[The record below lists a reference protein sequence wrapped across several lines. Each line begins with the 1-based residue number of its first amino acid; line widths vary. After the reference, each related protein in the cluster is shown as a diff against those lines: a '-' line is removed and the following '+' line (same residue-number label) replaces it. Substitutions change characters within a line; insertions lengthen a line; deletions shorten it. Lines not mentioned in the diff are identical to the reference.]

1 MGFWDKVKGI
11 FGGGGQPPDLPTAIA
26 QTVAQKLETN
36 QPFTAKDIA
45 EETRGGTADSAAFL
59 IVVRTLEEMFKGGG
73 FKGWT
78 RTMQGDT
85 FLYHPATQTQPTPQ
99 PKPTTAPAGGV
110 VIPLP
115 TAATAPP
122 LQPPAKPPEN
132 PFANN
137 EILGLSADELRKRA
151 LKIVP
156 WRTAWIGRTDTI
168 PPQSDERTAII
179 DRGLVLRGFLTEQQ
193 LVEIHKVGDE
203 WLRHHEAVKLA
214 SSVAAKKAD
223 EAVAALKKRKAEEKA
238 RKQKEAAERRARRAA
253 EIAARRA
260 NDIVFLGAGV
270 SGKLADRRSD
280 LEKLKAFGL
289 PVLSSPSDVAA
300 ALGLK
305 IPRLRWLSYHSEAAM
320 RMHYVC
326 FEVPKRS
333 GGTRLLSAPH
343 DDLAKAQ
350 AWVLANI
357 LEKMPTEAP
366 AHGFVKDRSTVTNA
380 APHLKKQVVVNL
392 DLSDFFPSVTFPRVR
407 GVFEKLG
414 FSPAAATILA
424 LLCTEAPRRA
434 VEMEGKKWFVAVGER
449 GLPQG
454 ACTSPAL
461 SNLVARKLD
470 KRLLG
475 MAKKHGWTYTR
486 YADDLTFSSDKLA
499 AIPMLLARVR
509 HIVGDEGF
517 ALNPKKGRVQRA
529 SARQTVTGVVV
540 NEKPAL
546 PREEVRQLRA
556 ILHNAKKSGLSSQNR
571 DNLPHFE
578 LWLRGKLA
586 YLQMI
591 DRPLGEKMLKALDD
605 LA

>member
-11 FGGGGQPPDLPTAIA
+11 FGGGKPPDLPSAIA
-26 QTVAQKLETN
+26 QTVAQKLDDN

-45 EETRGGTADSAAFL
+45 EETRGGTGDTASFL

-73 FKGWT
+73 LRGWT

-85 FLYHPATQTQPTPQ
+85 FLYHPAAQAQTPAPT
-99 PKPTTAPAGGV
+99 AAAGGV

-115 TAATAPP
+115 TAAPAPP
-122 LQPPAKPPEN
+122 PQPAPPQN
-132 PFANN
+132 PFAND
-137 EILGLSADELRKRA
+137 EILGLSAEDLRKRA

-193 LVEIHKVGDE
+193 LVEIHQVGDE

-223 EAVAALKKRKAEEKA
+223 EAIGDLKKRKAEEKA

-289 PVLSSPSDVAA
+289 PVLSSPSDVAS

-305 IPRLRWLSYHSEAAM
+305 VPRLRWLAYHSEAAS

-333 GGTRLLSAPH
+333 GGMRLLSAPH
-343 DDLAKAQ
+343 DDLGKAQ

-357 LEKMPTEAP
+357 LAKLPAEAP

-380 APHLKKQVVVNL
+380 TPHLKKQVVVNL
-392 DLSDFFPSVTFPRVR
+392 DLSDFFPSITFPRVR

-414 FSPAAATILA
+414 YSPAVATVLA

-434 VEMEGKKWFVAVGER
+434 VELDGKKWFVAVGER

-470 KRLLG
+470 KRLAG
-475 MAKKHGWTYTR
+475 MAKKHGWIYTR
-486 YADDLTFSSDKLA
+486 YADDLTFSGDKLA
-499 AIPMLLARVR
+499 AVPMLLARVR
-509 HIVGDEGF
+509 HIVGPGKGSEGF

-529 SARQTVTGVVV
+529 SGRQTVTGVVV
-540 NEKPAL
+540 NEKPSL
-546 PREEVRQLRA
+546 PREEVRKLRA
-556 ILHNAKKSGLSSQNR
+556 ILHNAKKTGLKAQNR
-571 DNLPHFE
+571 DNLPHFAA
-578 LWLRGKLA
+578 WLRGKLA

-591 DRPLGEKMLKALDD
+591 DRQLGQKLLKALDD
-605 LA
+605 LS